1 MTPKVVSWRVRFL
14 ENGQQVGQCYVQTVN
29 RLFARMLAYDICP
42 QFRRLG
48 IVTKVTRSHNVCPA
62 ALPGCVKGDYVKC

>member
-1 MTPKVVSWRVRFL
+1 MTPKVVFWQVRFL
-14 ENGQQVGQCYVQTVN
+14 ENGQEVGRCSVQTVN

-48 IVTKVTRSHNVCPA
+48 IQTKVSRAQSVCPA
-62 ALPGCVKGDYVKC
+62 ALPGCLKGDYLSK

>member
-1 MTPKVVSWRVRFL
+1 MTPKVETWRVRFL
-14 ENGQQVGQCYVQTVN
+14 ENGQEVGRCSVQAVN

-48 IVTKVTRSHNVCPA
+48 IQTKVSRARNVCPA
-62 ALPGCVKGDYVKC
+62 ALPACSKGDYVKC

>member
-1 MTPKVVSWRVRFL
+1 MTPKVQTWLVRFL
-14 ENGQQVGQCYVQTVN
+14 ENGQEVGQCYVETVN

-48 IVTKVTRSHNVCPA
+48 IVTKVTRARNVCPA
-62 ALPGCVKGDYVKC
+62 AVPACSKGDYVSK